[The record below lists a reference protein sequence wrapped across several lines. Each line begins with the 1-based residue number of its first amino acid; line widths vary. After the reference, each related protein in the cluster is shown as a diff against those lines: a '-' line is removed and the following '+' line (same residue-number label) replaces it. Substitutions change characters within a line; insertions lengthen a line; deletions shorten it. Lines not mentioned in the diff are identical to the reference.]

1 MYKVVKYTTLNG
13 ECPIDNFIKELINDG
28 CQNDVQKIKS
38 YIRLLEIN
46 GEAILRNSNW
56 AKKLT
61 STIYELRPKSNR
73 ILFYLYLDDQFIL
86 LHGFKKKTQKTP
98 ASEINKAIKEAKDFE
113 RRNSN
118 GN

>member
-1 MYKVVKYTTLNG
+1 MYKVIKYTTSNG
-13 ECPIDNFIKELINDG
+13 ECPIDSFIKELIIDG
-28 CQNDVQKIKS
+28 CLNDVQKIKS

-46 GEAILRNSNW
+46 GEAILRNSTW

-61 STIYELRPKSNR
+61 SNIYELRPKSNR

-98 ASEINKAIKEAKDFE
+98 TSEINKAIKEAKDFE